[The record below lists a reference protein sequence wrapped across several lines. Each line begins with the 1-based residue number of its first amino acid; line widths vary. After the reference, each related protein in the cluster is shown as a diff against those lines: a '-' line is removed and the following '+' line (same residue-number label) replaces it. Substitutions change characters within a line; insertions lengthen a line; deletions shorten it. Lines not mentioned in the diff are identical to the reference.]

1 VLIENVS
8 HCVGFSQEI
17 SDQPMES
24 ACMLYLGPVA
34 TLAKYMQLRARN
46 YFRKSQRSG
55 QWKNTI
61 LATMDHQSLMSKG
74 SDLVF

>member
-46 YFRKSQRSG
+46 
-55 QWKNTI
+55 
-61 LATMDHQSLMSKG
+61 
-74 SDLVF
+74 